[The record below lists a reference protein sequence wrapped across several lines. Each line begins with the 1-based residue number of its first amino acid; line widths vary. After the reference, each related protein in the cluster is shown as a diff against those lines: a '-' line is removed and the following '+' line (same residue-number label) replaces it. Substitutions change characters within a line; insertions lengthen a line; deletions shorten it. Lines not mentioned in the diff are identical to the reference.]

1 MRILLLHSSS
11 DEYGASKI
19 FLGTVRLL
27 NREGHTTLVVL
38 SEPGPLIALLESA
51 GAKVIIEK
59 LGILRRKYFTPGGIV
74 NRLLTLQRAKKK
86 LQDIIR
92 EEEIELV
99 FSNTTGVLAGAFA
112 ANNCGIRHI
121 WHVHEIIEQPAWLK
135 KIIGLLLGR
144 YSHTIVAVSSAVK
157 ESWEKIVPAEKIII
171 VHNGI
176 DYNPYLNQQQD
187 LREHLG
193 IPTNAIV
200 VGMVGRVHFWKGQN
214 YFLSIAG
221 ELHKKYPEVH
231 FLMAGDAF
239 PGYEYLYKEMQQ
251 LVELHDLNE
260 VVHQLGF
267 RKDVPAVLRT
277 IDLFL
282 LPSQQPDPFP
292 TVILEAMASALPVIA
307 THFGGALEMIE
318 PGVTGDWMPPDDI
331 NRATTIIS
339 SWLDKSILQK
349 AGEAG
354 KKRVLEKFSLAV
366 WEEKMLNLLT

>member
-1 MRILLLHSSS
+1 MRILMLHSSS

-38 SEPGPLIALLESA
+38 SEPGPLVALLESA

-92 EEEIELV
+92 EEGIELV

-112 ANNCGIRHI
+112 AHHCGIRHV
-121 WHVHEIIEQPAWLK
+121 WHVHEIIEQPAWFK
-135 KIIGLLLGR
+135 RIMGFLLQR
-144 YSHTIVAVSSAVK
+144 YADNIVAVSTAVK
-157 ESWEKIVPAEKIII
+157 ESWGKIVPAERIRV

-176 DYNPYLNQQQD
+176 DYHPYLNQQND
-187 LREHLG
+187 LRAELG
-193 IPTNAIV
+193 IHVDTIV
-200 VGMVGRVHFWKGQN
+200 IGVVGRVHFWKGQN
-214 YFLSIAG
+214 YFLCIAG

-251 LVELHDLNE
+251 LVEFHDLNE

-318 PGVTGDWMPPDDI
+318 AGVTGDRIPPDDAI
-331 NRATTIIS
+331 KAADIIC
-339 SWLDKSILQK
+339 SWLDKTKLQK

-354 KKRVLEKFSLAV
+354 RKRVLEKFSLAA
-366 WEEKMLNLLT
+366 WEQKMLNILT